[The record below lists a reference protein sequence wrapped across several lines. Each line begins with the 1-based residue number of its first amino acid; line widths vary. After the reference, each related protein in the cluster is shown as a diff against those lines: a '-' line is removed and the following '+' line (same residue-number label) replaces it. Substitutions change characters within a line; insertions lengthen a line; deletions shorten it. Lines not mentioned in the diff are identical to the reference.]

1 VRKAKPGRPPL
12 QDAADA
18 SNSIIESAC
27 LQFARHGVNGTTNRR
42 IAEDAKVTPAMV
54 HYYFKNKEALYLG
67 VLNSAFTPLLQALS
81 GAQTLEG
88 WVISFHAHLVE
99 RPWLPHLM
107 IREVLPPNG
116 QLRPFF
122 LKDYAPH
129 IFGSVKALVAKEA
142 SRRKVRTSF
151 DLERHVVL
159 LMSMLVYPFLGMEI
173 AHYLTG
179 RKFDKRMFIGFRD
192 DALSLFCNGISLR
205 D

>member
-1 VRKAKPGRPPL
+1 VRKAKPGRPTL
-12 QDAADA
+12 QDASDA
-18 SNSIIESAC
+18 SNGIIESAC
-27 LQFARHGVNGTTNRR
+27 LQFAKHGINGTTNRQ

-54 HYYFKNKEALYLG
+54 HYYFKDKEALYLG
-67 VLNSAFTPLLQALS
+67 VMNSAFAPLLQALA
-81 GAQTLEG
+81 GAQTLEN
-88 WVISFHAHLVE
+88 WVFSFHAHLVE

-122 LKDYAPH
+122 LKDYAPY

-142 SRRKVRTSF
+142 ARRKVRPSF

-173 AHYLTG
+173 AHYVTG
-179 RKFDKRMFIGFRD
+179 RKFDKKMFIGFRD
-192 DALSLFCNGISLR
+192 DALTLFCKGITAR
-205 D
+205 E